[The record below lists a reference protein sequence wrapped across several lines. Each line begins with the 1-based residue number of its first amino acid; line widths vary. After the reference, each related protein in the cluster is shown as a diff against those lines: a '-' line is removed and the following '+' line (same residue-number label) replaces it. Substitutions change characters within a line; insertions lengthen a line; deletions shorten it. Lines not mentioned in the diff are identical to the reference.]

1 MSLISELIEHR
12 KSSIDK
18 PWQWPSLAAYF
29 GTSTQA
35 GVKVNEMRSL
45 QLSAVY
51 ACVRLIST
59 SIGMLPL
66 SLHQDTGG
74 GNSRVASDKVLNKL
88 LLKTPNSEMTAYTF
102 KQTMMAN
109 VLLWG
114 NAYAEK
120 IIDGAGQ
127 VVELWP
133 LNPASMQV
141 SLIKGKRSY
150 DYKDADGK
158 EITFRSNQ
166 IFHVPGL
173 SFNGLTGMTPIAAMR
188 NELGLGLA
196 LQDYGSKFFA
206 NGTHMGGALK
216 HPGKLGEKA
225 RLHLK
230 EDLETSF
237 AGSGNAGKTIILE
250 EGMEFMKFGMPADD
264 AQFIESRKFQ
274 LEEIARYYGV
284 QLHMIQ
290 NLDKATNN
298 NIEQQSIEFK
308 TYALGPWVATWE
320 QEIFRSLLT
329 TKEQDQKYF
338 GKFNLNALMRG
349 DYKTRMEG
357 YRTGVQMGLY
367 NLDEV
372 RALEDLNPIGEE
384 KGGDIHWV
392 NSAMIPIDKQMEG
405 GGQSGESAVVTANGD
420 SSN

>member
-18 PWQWPSLAAYF
+18 PWQWPSLASYF
-29 GTSTQA
+29 GTPTAA
-35 GVKVNEMRSL
+35 GVKVNEQISL
-45 QLSAVY
+45 QLSVVY
-51 ACVRLIST
+51 ACVRLIAT

-74 GNSRVASDKVLNKL
+74 GNSRIAIEKPLNKIL
-88 LLKTPNSEMTAYTF
+88 LRMPNSEMTAYAF

-120 IIDGAGQ
+120 IVNGAGE

-133 LNPASMQV
+133 LESSKMQV
-141 SLIKGKRSY
+141 SLEKGKRKY
-150 DYKDADGK
+150 LYKDET
-158 EITFRSNQ
+158 EITFRSDQ
-166 IFHVPGL
+166 IFHLPGL
-173 SFNGLTGMTPIAAMR
+173 SFNGLTGVSPINAMR

-206 NGTHMGGALK
+206 NGTHMGGALE

-225 RLHLK
+225 RVHLK
-230 EDLETSF
+230 QDLDQSF

-250 EGMEFMKFGMPADD
+250 EGMKFMKFGMPADD

-274 LEEIARYYGV
+274 LEEIARYFGI

-308 TYALGPWVATWE
+308 TYALNPWAVTWE
-320 QEIFRSLLT
+320 QEIYRSLLT
-329 TKEQDQKYF
+329 LAEQNKNYY

-349 DYKTRMEG
+349 DYKSRMEG

-367 NLDEV
+367 SLDEV
-372 RALEDLNPIGEE
+372 RGLEDLNPIGED

-405 GGQSGESAVVTANGD
+405 GGESGESAVITANGNQD
-420 SSN
+420 D